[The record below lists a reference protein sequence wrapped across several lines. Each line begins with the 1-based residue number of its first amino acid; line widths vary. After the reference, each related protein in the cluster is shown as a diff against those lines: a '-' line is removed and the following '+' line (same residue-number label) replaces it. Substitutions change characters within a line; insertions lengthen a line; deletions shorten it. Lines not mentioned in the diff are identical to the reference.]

1 MLWHNGGTGGF
12 RSFLGFVPD
21 TRVGVAVLAN
31 SARSVDAIGFRIL
44 ESISRAPQP
53 AAAPDEPDS
62 ESAVRRPPSPR
73 VDGRV
78 PHSAR

>member
-21 TRVGVAVLAN
+21 TSVGVVVLSN

-44 ESISRAPQP
+44 ESISRTPQP
-53 AAAPDEPDS
+53 QAA
-62 ESAVRRPPSPR
+62 SAGELFVLKPEAST
-73 VDGRV
+73 
-78 PHSAR
+78 